1 MDPRPLSGKTAAHR
15 SSTLWK
21 PGGRPSCRS
30 SPVNPNWPSNPLC
43 PNSHEAAAPISRP
56 PLPGNRQQFGGT
68 SYEADR
74 HRPQNNYL
82 FVGGRRRKT
91 AAIAYTLIET
101 AKLNGV
107 DPQAWLT
114 DVLGRIAEHK
124 ITCLDEL
131 SPWRY
136 ARSRAQQ
143 EAAASR
149 QSAQSG
155 RSREEEV
162 VRNCRSGYVAG

>member
-1 MDPRPLSGKTAAHR
+1 
-15 SSTLWK
+15 
-21 PGGRPSCRS
+21 
-30 SPVNPNWPSNPLC
+30 
-43 PNSHEAAAPISRP
+43 
-56 PLPGNRQQFGGT
+56 
-68 SYEADR
+68 
-74 HRPQNNYL
+74 
-82 FVGGRRRKT
+82 
-91 AAIAYTLIET
+91 
-101 AKLNGV
+101 
-107 DPQAWLT
+107 LT